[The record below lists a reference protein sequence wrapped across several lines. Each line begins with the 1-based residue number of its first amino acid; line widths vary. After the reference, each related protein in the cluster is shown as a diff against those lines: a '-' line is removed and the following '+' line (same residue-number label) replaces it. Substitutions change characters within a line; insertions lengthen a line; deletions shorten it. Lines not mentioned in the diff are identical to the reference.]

1 MPRVLVVDDEPGVQE
16 SLRMLLKHEC
26 EVLTAASVDD
36 ALRLLKEAPPDL
48 ILLDLVMP
56 GRSGFDL
63 FAEIAQQEAPPPVVV
78 LSGTK
83 TIATAVEAMKRGAAD
98 YLTKPFE
105 VEALRI
111 KVRQLLSRRELEREV
126 VQLRA
131 QVAAQ
136 ERLGGFLG
144 RSVAMQEVFRT
155 IRRVAATHVTVL
167 IHGESGTGK
176 ELAAQE
182 RLGGFLGRSVAMQEV
197 FRTIRRVAATHV
209 TVLIHGESGTGKELA
224 ARAIHEL
231 GPRSRG
237 PFVAVNCA
245 GIPDGL
251 IESELFG
258 HERGAFTD
266 AVERRI
272 GRFEAASGGTLFL
285 DEIGELAAPVQ
296 AKLLRVLQERHIE
309 RLGGSGSI
317 PVDVRVL
324 TATHR
329 DLEQDVAAGRFR
341 ADLFYRIQVVPIEL
355 PALRQHRDDISLLA
369 AHFLEKARAAS
380 GRGPARLAPAAL
392 AALERYAWPGNVREL
407 ENAIAHAVALADA
420 DVLGIDD
427 LPRALV
433 RATRIDGLHDAVR
446 SGELGF
452 EQATADFERELL
464 LEALESAGWNQTRTA
479 EQLRMTR
486 RALKLRMDRLGL
498 EPQVR

>member
-26 EVLTAASVDD
+26 EVLTAANVDD
-36 ALRLLKEAPPDL
+36 ALRLLAEAPPDL

-63 FAEIAQQEAPPPVVV
+63 FAELAKQDSPPPVVV

-83 TIATAVEAMKRGAAD
+83 TIATAVEAMKRGAVD

-136 ERLGGFLG
+136 NQLGGLLG
-144 RSVAMQEVFRT
+144 RSVAMQEVF
-155 IRRVAATHVTVL
+155 
-167 IHGESGTGK
+167 
-176 ELAAQE
+176 Q
-182 RLGGFLGRSVAMQEV
+182 
-197 FRTIRRVAATHV
+197 TIRRVAATHV

-231 GPRSRG
+231 GPRSQG

-251 IESELFG
+251 IENELFG

-266 AVERRI
+266 AVEKRI

-296 AKLLRVLQERHIE
+296 AKLLRVLQERSIE
-309 RLGGSGSI
+309 RLGGRGSI

-324 TATHR
+324 AATHR

-355 PALRQHRDDISLLA
+355 PALRQHRDDIPLLA
-369 AHFLEKARAAS
+369 AHFIEKARAEA

-392 AALERYAWPGNVREL
+392 AALERYDWPGNVREL
-407 ENAIAHAVALADA
+407 ENAIAHAMALAET
-420 DVLGIDD
+420 DVLGVDD

-452 EQATADFERELL
+452 EQASADFERELL
-464 LEALESAGWNQTRTA
+464 LEALESTGWNQTRTA

-486 RALKLRMDRLGL
+486 RALKLRIDRLKL
-498 EPQVR
+498 APRS

>member
-26 EVLTAASVDD
+26 EVQTAASVDD
-36 ALRLLKEAPPDL
+36 ALRLLAVSPPDL

-63 FAEIAQQEAPPPVVV
+63 FAELARQSAPPPVIV

-98 YLTKPFE
+98 YVTKPFE

-126 VQLRA
+126 VRLRA
-131 QVAAQ
+131 QVAAEQ
-136 ERLGGFLG
+136 QLEGLLG
-144 RSVAMQEVFRT
+144 RSAAMQDVFQT
-155 IRRVAATHVTVL
+155 IRRVATTHVTVL

-176 ELAAQE
+176 EL
-182 RLGGFLGRSVAMQEV
+182 V
-197 FRTIRRVAATHV
+197 
-209 TVLIHGESGTGKELA
+209 
-224 ARAIHEL
+224 ARAIHAL
-231 GPRSRG
+231 GPRREG

-258 HERGAFTD
+258 HERGALTD

-272 GRFEAASGGTLFL
+272 GRFEAASGGTLLL

-296 AKLLRVLQERHIE
+296 AKLLRVLQERRVE
-309 RLGGSGSI
+309 RVGGSSSF

-324 TATHR
+324 AATHR
-329 DLEQDVAAGRFR
+329 NLEQDVAAGRFR

-355 PALRQHRDDISLLA
+355 PPLRQHREDIALLA
-369 AHFLEKARAAS
+369 GHFLDKARAAS
-380 GRGPARLAPAAL
+380 GRGPARLSPEAL
-392 AALERYAWPGNVREL
+392 SALERYEWPGNVREL
-407 ENAIAHAVALADA
+407 ENAIEHAVALAEGE
-420 DVLGIDD
+420 VLGVDD
-427 LPRALV
+427 LPAALV
-433 RATRIDGLHDAVR
+433 HATRIDALHEAVR
-446 SGELGF
+446 SGALGF
-452 EQATADFERELL
+452 EEATAEFERQLL
-464 LEALESAGWNQTRTA
+464 LEALASSGWNQTRTA

-498 EPQVR
+498 QGPED

>member
-26 EVLTAASVDD
+26 DVQTAASVDE
-36 ALRLLKEAPPDL
+36 ALRLLASAPPDL

-63 FAEIAQQEAPPPVVV
+63 FAELAKHDAPPPVVV

-111 KVRQLLSRRELEREV
+111 KVRQLLSRRDLEREV

-131 QVAAQ
+131 QVASEQ
-136 ERLGGFLG
+136 RLEGLIG
-144 RSVAMQEVFRT
+144 RSAAMQEVFQT

-176 ELAAQE
+176 EL
-182 RLGGFLGRSVAMQEV
+182 V
-197 FRTIRRVAATHV
+197 
-209 TVLIHGESGTGKELA
+209 
-224 ARAIHEL
+224 ARAIHAL
-231 GPRSRG
+231 GPRSQG

-272 GRFEAASGGTLFL
+272 GRFEAASGGTLLL
-285 DEIGELAAPVQ
+285 DEIGELAPPVQ
-296 AKLLRVLQERHIE
+296 AKLLRVLQERRVE
-309 RLGGSGSI
+309 RVGGSGSLA
-317 PVDVRVL
+317 VDVRVL
-324 TATHR
+324 AATHR
-329 DLEQDVAAGRFR
+329 NLEQDVATGRFR

-355 PALRQHRDDISLLA
+355 PALRQHRDDITLLA

-380 GRGPARLAPAAL
+380 GRGPLRIAPEAL
-392 AALERYAWPGNVREL
+392 AALERYEWPGNVREL
-407 ENAIAHAVALADA
+407 ENAIEHAVALADS

-427 LPRALV
+427 LPHALV
-433 RATRIDGLHDAVR
+433 HTTRIDALHEAVR
-446 SGELGF
+446 SGALGF
-452 EQATADFERELL
+452 EQATAEFERELL
-464 LEALESAGWNQTRTA
+464 LEALESSGWNQTRTA

-498 EPQVR
+498 EAPED

>member
-1 MPRVLVVDDEPGVQE
+1 V
-16 SLRMLLKHEC
+16 
-26 EVLTAASVDD
+26 
-36 ALRLLKEAPPDL
+36 

-63 FAEIAQQEAPPPVVV
+63 FAELAGQDAPPPVIV
-78 LSGTK
+78 LSGTR

-126 VQLRA
+126 VRLRA

-136 ERLGGFLG
+136 DQLGGLLG
-144 RSVAMQEVFRT
+144 RSAAMQEVFQT
-155 IRRVAATHVTVL
+155 IRRVAVSQVTVL
-167 IHGESGTGK
+167 IRGESGTGK
-176 ELAAQE
+176 EL
-182 RLGGFLGRSVAMQEV
+182 V
-197 FRTIRRVAATHV
+197 
-209 TVLIHGESGTGKELA
+209 
-224 ARAIHEL
+224 ARAIHDL
-231 GPRSRG
+231 GPRSQG

-266 AVERRI
+266 AAQRRI

-285 DEIGELAAPVQ
+285 DEIGELATPVQ
-296 AKLLRVLQERHIE
+296 AKLLRALQERCIE

-324 TATHR
+324 AATHR
-329 DLEQDVAAGRFR
+329 DLEQDVAQGRFR
-341 ADLFYRIQVVPIEL
+341 ADLFYRIHVIPIEL
-355 PALRQHRDDISLLA
+355 PALRQRREDIPLLA
-369 AHFLEKARAAS
+369 AHFLKRARAAS
-380 GRGPARLAPAAL
+380 GQGPIRIAPEAL
-392 AALERYAWPGNVREL
+392 AALERYGWPGNVREL
-407 ENAIAHAVALADA
+407 GNAIEHAVALAESDL
-420 DVLGIDD
+420 LGIDD

-433 RATRIDGLHDAVR
+433 RSTRIDGLHQAVR
-446 SGELGF
+446 SGALGF
-452 EQATADFERELL
+452 EQATDDFERELL
-464 LEALESAGWNQTRTA
+464 LEALENAGWNQTRAA
-479 EQLRMTR
+479 EHLRMTR

-498 EPQVR
+498 EPPA

>member
-36 ALRLLKEAPPDL
+36 ALRLVAEAPPDL
-48 ILLDLVMP
+48 VLLDLVMP

-63 FAEIAQQEAPPPVVV
+63 LAELAHQDAPPPVVV

-126 VQLRA
+126 VRLRA

-136 ERLGGFLG
+136 EQLEGLIG
-144 RSVAMQEVFRT
+144 RSAAMQEVFQT

-176 ELAAQE
+176 EL
-182 RLGGFLGRSVAMQEV
+182 V
-197 FRTIRRVAATHV
+197 
-209 TVLIHGESGTGKELA
+209 
-224 ARAIHEL
+224 ARAIHAL
-231 GPRSRG
+231 GPRAQG

-296 AKLLRVLQERHIE
+296 AKLLRVLQERRVE
-309 RLGGSGSI
+309 RLGGSGSLA
-317 PVDVRVL
+317 VDVRVL
-324 TATHR
+324 AATHR
-329 DLEQDVAAGRFR
+329 DLTQDVAAGRFR

-355 PALRQHRDDISLLA
+355 PPLRQHRDDIALLA
-369 AHFLEKARAAS
+369 SHFLRRARAAA
-380 GRGPARLAPAAL
+380 GREPARLAPAAL
-392 AALERYAWPGNVREL
+392 SALEHYAWPGNVREL
-407 ENAIAHAVALADA
+407 ENAIEHAVALADG
-420 DVLGIDD
+420 DVLGVDV

-446 SGELGF
+446 SGQLGF

-464 LEALESAGWNQTRTA
+464 LEALESTGWNQTRTA

-498 EPQVR
+498 QAPEG

>member
-36 ALRLLKEAPPDL
+36 ALRLLAEAPPDL

-63 FAEIAQQEAPPPVVV
+63 FAELAKQDAPPPVVV

-126 VQLRA
+126 VRLRA
-131 QVAAQ
+131 QVSTQ
-136 ERLGGFLG
+136 ERLGGLLG
-144 RSVAMQEVFRT
+144 RSVAMQEVFQT

-167 IHGESGTGK
+167 IRGESGTGK
-176 ELAAQE
+176 EL
-182 RLGGFLGRSVAMQEV
+182 V
-197 FRTIRRVAATHV
+197 
-209 TVLIHGESGTGKELA
+209 

-272 GRFEAASGGTLFL
+272 GRFEAATAGTLFL

-296 AKLLRVLQERHIE
+296 AKLLRVLQERRIE
-309 RLGGSGSI
+309 RVGGSGSI

-324 TATHR
+324 AATHR

-355 PALRQHRDDISLLA
+355 PALRQHRDDIPLLA
-369 AHFLEKARAAS
+369 THFVEKARAAA

-392 AALERYAWPGNVREL
+392 AALEQHAWPGNVREL
-407 ENAIAHAVALADA
+407 ENAIAHAVALADG
-420 DVLGIDD
+420 DVLGVDD

-446 SGELGF
+446 SGEIGF
-452 EQATADFERELL
+452 EQATDAFERELL
-464 LEALESAGWNQTRTA
+464 LEALESTGWNQTRTA

-498 EPQVR
+498 QSPEG

>member
-16 SLRMLLKHEC
+16 SLRMLLKQEC
-26 EVLTAASVDD
+26 EVVTAASVDE
-36 ALRLLKEAPPDL
+36 ALRLLAQAPPDL
-48 ILLDLVMP
+48 VLLDLVMP

-63 FAEIAQQEAPPPVVV
+63 FAELAKQDSPPPVIV
-78 LSGTK
+78 LSGTR
-83 TIATAVEAMKRGAAD
+83 TIATAVEAMKLGASD

-126 VQLRA
+126 VRLRA

-136 ERLGGFLG
+136 DQLGGLLG
-144 RSVAMQEVFRT
+144 RSAAMQEVFQT
-155 IRRVAATHVTVL
+155 IRRVAVSQVTVL
-167 IHGESGTGK
+167 IRGESGTGK
-176 ELAAQE
+176 EL
-182 RLGGFLGRSVAMQEV
+182 V
-197 FRTIRRVAATHV
+197 
-209 TVLIHGESGTGKELA
+209 
-224 ARAIHEL
+224 ARAIHDL
-231 GPRSRG
+231 GPRSQG
-237 PFVAVNCA
+237 PFVALNCA
-245 GIPDGL
+245 GIPEGL

-266 AVERRI
+266 AAQRRI

-296 AKLLRVLQERHIE
+296 AKLLRALQERRIE

-324 TATHR
+324 AATHR
-329 DLEQDVAAGRFR
+329 DLEQDVAQGRFR
-341 ADLFYRIQVVPIEL
+341 ADLFYRIHVLPMEL
-355 PALRQHRDDISLLA
+355 PALRQRREDIPLLA
-369 AHFLEKARAAS
+369 AHFLKQARDAA
-380 GRGPARLAPAAL
+380 GRGPTRIAPAAL

-407 ENAIAHAVALADA
+407 GNAIEHAVALAES
-420 DVLGIDD
+420 DVLEVDD

-433 RATRIDGLHDAVR
+433 RAIRIDGLHEAVR

-452 EQATADFERELL
+452 EQATDDFERELL
-464 LEALESAGWNQTRTA
+464 LEALENAGWNQTRAA
-479 EQLRMTR
+479 EHLRMTR

-498 EPQVR
+498 EPPA

>member
-16 SLRMLLKHEC
+16 SLRMLLKQEC
-26 EVLTAASVDD
+26 EVVTAASVDE
-36 ALRLLKEAPPDL
+36 ALRLVAQAPPDL

-63 FAEIAQQEAPPPVVV
+63 FAELAQQAAPPPVIV
-78 LSGTK
+78 LSGTR
-83 TIATAVEAMKRGAAD
+83 TIATAVEAMKLGAAD

-111 KVRQLLSRRELEREV
+111 KVRQLLARRELEREV
-126 VQLRA
+126 VRLRA

-136 ERLGGFLG
+136 EQLGGLLG
-144 RSVAMQEVFRT
+144 RSAVMQEVFQT
-155 IRRVAATHVTVL
+155 IRRVSVSQVTVL
-167 IHGESGTGK
+167 IRGESGTGK
-176 ELAAQE
+176 EL
-182 RLGGFLGRSVAMQEV
+182 V
-197 FRTIRRVAATHV
+197 
-209 TVLIHGESGTGKELA
+209 
-224 ARAIHEL
+224 ARAIHDL
-231 GPRSRG
+231 GPRSHG
-237 PFVAVNCA
+237 PFVAVSCA

-296 AKLLRVLQERHIE
+296 AKLLRALQERRIE
-309 RLGGSGSI
+309 RLGGTGSI

-324 TATHR
+324 AATHR
-329 DLEQDVAAGRFR
+329 DLEQDVAQGRFR
-341 ADLFYRIQVVPIEL
+341 ADLFYRIHVVPIEL
-355 PALRQHRDDISLLA
+355 PALRQRREDIPLLA
-369 AHFLEKARAAS
+369 AHSLKQARATA
-380 GRGPARLAPAAL
+380 GQGPSRIAPAAL
-392 AALERYAWPGNVREL
+392 AALEHYGWPGNVREL
-407 ENAIAHAVALADA
+407 GNAIEHAVALAESDL
-420 DVLGIDD
+420 LGIDD

-433 RATRIDGLHDAVR
+433 RATRIDGLHEAVR

-464 LEALESAGWNQTRTA
+464 LEALENAGWNQTRAA
-479 EQLRMTR
+479 EHLRMTR

-498 EPQVR
+498 EPPA

>member
-26 EVLTAASVDD
+26 EVVTASTIDD
-36 ALRLLKEAPPDL
+36 ALRLLAESPPDL
-48 ILLDLVMP
+48 VLLDLVMP

-63 FAEIAQQEAPPPVVV
+63 FAELAQQETPPPVVV

-83 TIATAVEAMKRGAAD
+83 TVATAVEAMKRGAAD
-98 YLTKPFE
+98 YVTKPFE

-111 KVRQLLSRRELEREV
+111 KVRQLLAGRERDRELAR
-126 VQLRA
+126 LRG
-131 QVAAQ
+131 QVAAR
-136 ERLGGFLG
+136 ERLGGLLG
-144 RSVAMQEVFRT
+144 RSAAMQEVFQT
-155 IRRVAATHVTVL
+155 IGRVAASNVTVL
-167 IHGESGTGK
+167 IRGESGTGK
-176 ELAAQE
+176 EL
-182 RLGGFLGRSVAMQEV
+182 V
-197 FRTIRRVAATHV
+197 
-209 TVLIHGESGTGKELA
+209 

-231 GPRSRG
+231 GRRAAG

-245 GIPDGL
+245 GIPETL

-266 AVERRI
+266 AVGRRI

-296 AKLLRVLQERHIE
+296 AKLLRALQERSIE
-309 RLGGSGSI
+309 RLGGGAPI
-317 PVDVRVL
+317 AVDVRVL
-324 TATHR
+324 AATHR

-341 ADLFYRIQVVPIEL
+341 ADLFYRIHVVPIEL
-355 PALRQHRDDISLLA
+355 PPLRRRRDDIPLLA
-369 AHFLEKARAAS
+369 AHFLDKAR
-380 GRGPARLAPAAL
+380 GGERGEPLRLAPAAL
-392 AALERYAWPGNVREL
+392 AALERHSWPGNVREL
-407 ENAIAHAVALADA
+407 ENAIEHAVALAEHA
-420 DVLGIDD
+420 VIGVDD

-433 RATRIDGLHDAVR
+433 RATRIEGLHEALR
-446 SGELGF
+446 AGELGF

-464 LEALESAGWNQTRTA
+464 LEALESTGWNQTRTA

-498 EPQVR
+498 EPPTS

>member
-1 MPRVLVVDDEPGVQE
+1 VI
-16 SLRMLLKHEC
+16 
-26 EVLTAASVDD
+26 VLTA
-36 ALRLLKEAPPDL
+36 
-48 ILLDLVMP
+48 
-56 GRSGFDL
+56 
-63 FAEIAQQEAPPPVVV
+63 
-78 LSGTK
+78 TK
-83 TIATAVEAMKRGAAD
+83 TVTTAVEAMKLGAAD
-98 YLTKPFE
+98 YVTKPFE

-126 VQLRA
+126 VRLRA

-136 ERLGGFLG
+136 DRLGGLIG
-144 RSVAMQEVFRT
+144 RGAAMQEVFQT
-155 IRRVAATHVTVL
+155 IRRVAASHVTVL

-176 ELAAQE
+176 EL
-182 RLGGFLGRSVAMQEV
+182 V
-197 FRTIRRVAATHV
+197 
-209 TVLIHGESGTGKELA
+209 

-296 AKLLRVLQERHIE
+296 AKLLRALQERRIE

-317 PVDVRVL
+317 AVDVRVL
-324 TATHR
+324 AATHR
-329 DLEQDVAAGRFR
+329 DLEKDVASGRFR
-341 ADLFYRIQVVPIEL
+341 PDLYYRIHVVPIEL
-355 PALRQHRDDISLLA
+355 PALRERREDIPLLA
-369 AHFLEKARAAS
+369 AHFLEKARAGS
-380 GRGPARLAPAAL
+380 GRAPARLAPAAL
-392 AALERYAWPGNVREL
+392 GALERYSWPGNVREL
-407 ENAIAHAVALADA
+407 ENAIEHAVALAEGDA
-420 DVLGIDD
+420 IEVED

-433 RATRIDGLHDAVR
+433 RTTRLGALHDAVR

-464 LEALESAGWNQTRTA
+464 LEALESTGWNQTRTA
-479 EQLRMTR
+479 ERLRMTR
-486 RALKLRMDRLGL
+486 RALKLRMDRLGI
-498 EPQVR
+498 EPPQG